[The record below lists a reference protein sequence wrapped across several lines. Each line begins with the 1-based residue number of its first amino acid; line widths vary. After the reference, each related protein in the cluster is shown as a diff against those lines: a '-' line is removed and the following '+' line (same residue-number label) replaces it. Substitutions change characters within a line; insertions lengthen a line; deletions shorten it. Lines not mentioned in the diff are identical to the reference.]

1 MYLNVKLEVCKHGN
15 GGILLINKST
25 IQIKSNF
32 GHEINNLFLSHTP
45 KSKSIVILF
54 PGGEGN
60 CDKPLLHY
68 ARKATLLSGCDVLSL
83 EYGYYRTNKDYNEE
97 FFNQTVE
104 EVKEA
109 IHKCACRS
117 YENIYFISKSLG
129 TIIAGEISKAIGYDK
144 VSNLFL
150 TPTMNAI
157 SYITNSKCTVVIGT
171 KDKVFPKEYIEK
183 VSNLPSVNLKVINDA
198 THSLEI
204 EDNYIK
210 SLEILVDVAKLC
222 ESFVCSENK

>member
-1 MYLNVKLEVCKHGN
+1 M
-15 GGILLINKST
+15 
-25 IQIKSNF
+25 
-32 GHEINNLFLSHTP
+32 
-45 KSKSIVILF
+45 
-54 PGGEGN
+54 
-60 CDKPLLHY
+60 
-68 ARKATLLSGCDVLSL
+68 LSL
-83 EYGYYRTNKDYNEE
+83 EYGYYRANKDYKEE
-97 FFNQTVE
+97 FFKQTVE

-109 IHKCACRS
+109 IHKCACSS

-129 TIIAGEISKAIGYDK
+129 TIIAGEISELIDYDK

-150 TPTMNAI
+150 TPTI
-157 SYITNSKCTVVIGT
+157 STIPYIMNSKCTVVVGT
-171 KDKVFPKEYIEK
+171 KDKVFPKECIEK

-204 EDNYIK
+204 DDNYIK

>member
-1 MYLNVKLEVCKHGN
+1 M
-15 GGILLINKST
+15 INKST
-25 IQIKSNF
+25 VQVKSNF
-32 GHEINNLFLSHTP
+32 GHEINNLFLTQTP
-45 KSKSIVILF
+45 KSNSIVILF

-83 EYGYYRTNKDYNEE
+83 EYGFYRANKDYNEE
-97 FFNQTVE
+97 FFKQTVE

-109 IHKCACRS
+109 INKCSCSS
-117 YENIYFISKSLG
+117 YENIYFISKSVG
-129 TIIAGEISKAIGYDK
+129 TIIAGEISKVIGYDK

-150 TPTMNAI
+150 TPTINTI
-157 SYITNSKCTVVIGT
+157 PYIENSKCTVVVGT
-171 KDKVFPKEYIEK
+171 KDKFFPKEYIEK
-183 VSNLPSVNLKVINDA
+183 VSNLSSVNLKTINNA

-204 EDNYIK
+204 GDNYIK
-210 SLEILVDVAKLC
+210 SLEILGAVAKLC